1 VDAVTRVAVAQ
12 MTSTDDVEKNL
23 ATCRDLVQ
31 RAAAQGAQ
39 VVVLPE
45 NFAFL
50 GVGDGDVARVREPID
65 GPLFARYRALARDAK
80 TWVCCGG
87 FAEDAGDGAR
97 AYNAH
102 VVVDDEGAIRA
113 HYRKLHLFDVELPT
127 GQKLQESA
135 RTAPGA
141 ELVVVDSPAG
151 KLGLTIC
158 YDLRF
163 PAQYEA
169 LVDRGAQVLL
179 VPAAFTLSTGKDHWE
194 VLLRARAIEG
204 QAYVVAAAQTGRHNE
219 RRESWGHAMIV
230 DPWGAVVAQCSE
242 GVGIAVA
249 DVDVDLVAAVRRR
262 IPVAAHRRRDVY

>member
-1 VDAVTRVAVAQ
+1 MTRIAVAQ
-12 MTSTDDVEKNL
+12 MTSTDDVDGNFE
-23 ATCRDLVQ
+23 TCRALVGKAQ
-31 RAAAQGAQ
+31 AAGAA

-50 GVGDGDVARVREPID
+50 GTGDGDVAKVREPLD
-65 GPLFARYRALARDAK
+65 GPLFGRYRALAQDAGV
-80 TWVCCGG
+80 WLCCGG

-97 AYNAH
+97 AYNTH
-102 VVVDDEGAIRA
+102 VVVDDAGAVRA
-113 HYRKLHLFDVELPT
+113 AYRKLHLFDVELPT
-127 GQKLQESA
+127 GQRLHESA
-135 RTAPGA
+135 RTAPGDA
-141 ELVVVDSPAG
+141 LVVVDGPAG
-151 KLGLTIC
+151 KMGLTIC

-179 VPAAFTLSTGKDHWE
+179 VPAAFTLTTGKDHWE

-242 GVGIAVA
+242 GTGVAVA
-249 DVDVDLVAAVRRR
+249 DVDLDLVAAVRRR
-262 IPVAAHRRRDVY
+262 IPVQQHRRRDVY